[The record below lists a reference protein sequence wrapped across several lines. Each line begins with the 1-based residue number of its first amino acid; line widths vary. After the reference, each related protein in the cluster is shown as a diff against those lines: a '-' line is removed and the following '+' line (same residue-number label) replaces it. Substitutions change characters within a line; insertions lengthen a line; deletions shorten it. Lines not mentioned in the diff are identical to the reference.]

1 MDLLEATALVTKFDK
16 CRVKHP
22 KRYFLFSRMEI
33 MCAFATNSQNEKLEP
48 SYDPYAEQSE
58 KKGMI
63 ISGPPGV
70 GKSSLAQKY
79 VAMNKPHIEETEA
92 GLQKI
97 VPVLYVQL
105 PGQVT
110 VKRVIATLLR
120 ALGLDPNTR
129 NDEDTLTSQLITA
142 PNTCRVKLIILDE
155 VQHLASKKN
164 VEHMPLIQNSLKGLI
179 NACDQFFVFVGDP
192 STPNIIKG
200 CGQLGRRAPTVI
212 ALDPFG
218 FPTTTDTDTFAIVNS
233 LLEVMPSKTGISM
246 SKKVDRLEFCQRL
259 YLATN
264 GVIDAM
270 RYYMSESILDALLS
284 GQRTIDNTHFESAYA
299 LSPSDNS
306 LTSSNPFGM
315 KSAQLSKWLDK
326 ALGYAS

>member
-1 MDLLEATALVTKFDK
+1 MDLLEATALVTKFDR

-22 KRYFLFSRMEI
+22 KRDFVFSRMEI
-33 MCAFATNSQNEKLEP
+33 MSAYATNFQNEKLDK
-48 SYDPYAEQSE
+48 SYDPYAERSE

-79 VAMNKPHIEETEA
+79 VAMNKPYIEESDS
-92 GLQKI
+92 GMQKI
-97 VPVLYVQL
+97 FPVLYVQL

-129 NDEDTLTSQLITA
+129 NDEDTLTYQLITA
-142 PNTCRVKLIILDE
+142 LNACRVKVIILDE

-179 NACDQFFVFVGDP
+179 NDCDQFFVFVGDP
-192 STPNIIKG
+192 STPKIIKG

-212 ALDPFG
+212 ALEAFG
-218 FPTTTDTDTFAIVNS
+218 FPTTTATDTFAIVNS

-259 YLATN
+259 FLATG

-270 RYYMSESILDALLS
+270 RYYMSEAILDALLS
-284 GQRTIDNTHFESAYA
+284 GQRAVDNTHFKNAFA

-306 LTSSNPFGM
+306 LTNSNPFGM
-315 KSAQLSKWLDK
+315 KPAQLSKWLDK
-326 ALGYAS
+326 ALAHAS